1 MMKIKARLYC
11 PNIALT
17 NDVCFSPDDKQAHYL
32 LHVMRV
38 KIDDYCG
45 VFNGIDGEY
54 ACQIIA
60 LTKKNMVLKPTHQI
74 RSHLL
79 PTKMCLMFAIIKKT
93 PLEFLV
99 QKATELGVG
108 VLQPIVTERTVIRD
122 VNQERL
128 HAIAIEAAEQCGLT
142 AMPQILP
149 VKHLSEALLDY
160 QKIVFCDE
168 RGQGESIK
176 KLIPSQFNQDNKI
189 DAILIGP
196 EGGFTDKEA
205 DFLYTQK
212 NLIPV
217 SLGDRIMRAET
228 AALASL
234 AILL

>member
-11 PNIALT
+11 PNIALI
-17 NDVCFSPDDKQAHYL
+17 NGDCFSPDDKQAHYL

-60 LTKKNMVLKPTHQI
+60 LTKKNMILKPIQKI
-74 RSHLL
+74 RQHLL
-79 PTKMCLMFAIIKKT
+79 PTTMCLMFAVIKKT

-108 VLQPIVTERTVIRD
+108 ILQPIITERTVMRD

-128 HAIAIEAAEQCGLT
+128 YLIAIEAAEQCCLT
-142 AMPQILP
+142 AIPQILP
-149 VKHLSEALLDY
+149 VKPLSEALLGY
-160 QKIVFCDE
+160 QNIVFCDE

-176 KLIPSQFNQDNKI
+176 NFITAKDRQEHNI

-217 SLGDRIMRAET
+217 SLGERIMRSET

-234 AILL
+234 AILI

>member
-11 PNIALT
+11 PNVSLT
-17 NDVCFSPDDKQAHYL
+17 DDINFSPDDKQAHYL
-32 LHVMRV
+32 LHVMRI

-60 LTKKNMVLKPTHQI
+60 LTKKNMILKPIKHT
-74 RSHLL
+74 RPHLL
-79 PTKMCLMFAIIKKT
+79 PTKMCLIFAIIKKT

-108 VLQPIVTERTVIRD
+108 ILQPIITERTVIRE

-128 HAIAIEAAEQCGLT
+128 QSIAIEAAEQCCLT
-142 AMPQILP
+142 AIPQILP
-149 VKHLSEALLDY
+149 VKHLSEVLLEY
-160 QKIVFCDE
+160 QNIVFCDE

-196 EGGFTDKEA
+196 EGGFSDKEA

-217 SLGDRIMRAET
+217 SLGERIMRSET

-234 AILL
+234 AILI